1 MKKEH
6 LSQSL
11 DLSMVP
17 LNDTAILMDGKLLV
31 MDNLDDSVAG
41 VDADTVQDF
50 NQHFPRKLSL
60 SCLLIV
66 VKGEMRFSVNLRD
79 YVATA
84 GMCVVVT
91 EGSIIERVSV
101 EGDMRC
107 IVLSF
112 MRNERPGFSS
122 YHQYNVHRIYAL
134 QVALITLLP
143 QHLEM
148 LISSYRML
156 RSILTEP
163 AYEYNRMDLASRCVD
178 LMAGIVENG
187 AADQAELTSKAARKD
202 EIVARFLQCVQD
214 NYREHRDLG
223 FYAGE
228 LCLSLKYMSQVIY
241 SQTGR
246 HPSQWIKDYV
256 ILDAKTMLR
265 SGMYTVQQVADEL
278 HFPNQSFFGKYFKEA
293 VGVSPKKWK

>member
-1 MKKEH
+1 MKNKE
-6 LSQSL
+6 LPQSL
-11 DLSMVP
+11 DLSMIPV
-17 LNDTAILMDGKLLV
+17 NDTAILVDGKLLV
-31 MDNLDDSVAG
+31 MDNLEDGMATLDG
-41 VDADTVQDF
+41 ETLKDF
-50 NQHFPRKLSL
+50 SKHFPKKLPL
-60 SCLLIV
+60 SCFLIV
-66 VKGEMRFSVNLRD
+66 VKGEIRFNVNLRD

-101 EGDMRC
+101 DGDMRC
-107 IVLSF
+107 IMLSF
-112 MRNERPGFSS
+112 LRQERPELSS
-122 YHQYNVHRIYAL
+122 YHQYNIHRIYAL
-134 QVALITLLP
+134 QVALITLSH
-143 QHLEM
+143 QHLDM
-148 LISSYRML
+148 LISSYGML
-156 RSILTEP
+156 RNILTDP
-163 AYEYNRMDLASRCVD
+163 AFGASRAELAARCVD
-178 LMAGIVENG
+178 MMAGIVENG
-187 AADQAELTSKAARKD
+187 AGNQAELTSKAARKD
-202 EIVARFLQCVQD
+202 EIVARFLQCVQE

-228 LCLSLKYMSQVIY
+228 LCLSLKYMSQVIF

-265 SGMYTVQQVADEL
+265 SGLYTVQQVADEL